1 MDNNHKGRVLIVD
14 DELNALR
21 VLSAILS
28 EDGYHVLTSDN
39 VEKAIGIIHQSPVD
53 AVITDL
59 KMPQKDGME
68 FFEYTRENHPDIPVI
83 FLTAYGTVES
93 AVSAMT
99 RGAFYYFIKPP
110 DYLKLKGIL
119 GMAIE
124 QRCMKREIESLK
136 MRLLNEGYK
145 PRLIGHSPHMRKIF
159 ETIESIK
166 ESASSVLI
174 HGETGTGKELIARA
188 LHTAGTRKERP
199 FVAVNCAAIPKEL
212 MEAELFGYERGAFT
226 GAFARRIGKFEEADE
241 GIIFLDEIGEM
252 ELSLQ
257 AKLLRILQ
265 EREIERLGSNK
276 KIKVNFRLISST
288 NRDLKKAVA
297 EGTFRED
304 LLYRINVI
312 DIKVPPLRERKEDI
326 PLLTSVF
333 VDEFCI
339 RERKTLAVASDVVG
353 IFRNYSWPGNVRQL
367 RNVVERLVVLSQGSV
382 ITPHELSEEFA
393 VPKKLKVTQNVIRTL
408 KDVEIQ
414 ALQDALHACN
424 GNKSKACKVLGI
436 SRKAFYKR
444 LKDLLPVG
452 QGRPAEAVLGP
463 QVMRNGYRNKIRGD
477 V

>member
-1 MDNNHKGRVLIVD
+1 MEKNHKGRVLIVD

-28 EDGYHVLTSDN
+28 DDGYHVLTSDT
-39 VEKAIGIIHQSPVD
+39 VDKAISIIHQNPVD

-59 KMPQKDGME
+59 KMPQKDGLE
-68 FFEYTRENHPDIPVI
+68 FFEYTREHHPDIPVI
-83 FLTAYGTVES
+83 FLTAFGTVES

-110 DYLKLKGIL
+110 DYMKLKGIL
-119 GMAIE
+119 VRAIE
-124 QRCMKREIESLK
+124 QRLMKREIESLK
-136 MRLLNEGYK
+136 MRLLNEGYR
-145 PRLIGHSPHMRKIF
+145 PRLIGHSPPMRKIF

-166 ESASSVLI
+166 ESASSVMI

-188 LHTAGTRKERP
+188 LHTAGSRKERP

-212 MEAELFGYERGAFT
+212 MEAELFGYEKGAFT

-265 EREIERLGSNK
+265 EREIERLGNNK

-312 DIKVPPLRERKEDI
+312 DIKVPPLRDRKEDI
-326 PLLTSVF
+326 PLLLSAF

-339 RERKTLAVASDVVG
+339 RERKALTVTGDVVG

-367 RNVVERLVVLSQGSV
+367 RNVVERLVVLSRSGT

-393 VPKKLKVTQNVIRTL
+393 VPKKLKVAQNAIRTL
-408 KDVEIQ
+408 KDVEMQ
-414 ALQDALHACN
+414 ALQEALHACN

-444 LKDLLPVG
+444 LKDLLPGG
-452 QGRPAEAVLGP
+452 QGQPAEAFLGP
-463 QVMRNGYRNKIRGD
+463 QVMRNGYRSKIRGD